1 MGKTDFSQCTMNR
14 FYFDREENAYQLK
27 EENEKLMLE
36 INRLSNVPKKLSTSS
51 FTSKPPNFS
60 DLIKDLSICNSKTKS
75 LWSKDEK
82 SEVHTNQ
89 ASSLSSL
96 RNVFSTNLN
105 SGEFFDNNAGDRPCP
120 RYNTLKA
127 QQNITPFEGFN
138 TSNMKVQ
145 SNSNIRTEQVA
156 KEKRRMDERLIG
168 EIAFQLD
175 KRILHNVFST
185 HKRLY
190 GFNVRNISEKID
202 EYTRDFSSGAV
213 EIEKRENLRAK
224 RDATIKFLSRAAH
237 YDIKKHAL
245 MCEKLINRFGV
256 LRVGSTRGKEEYRSV
271 MTEKYLKSAIMSTIE
286 PESTYDTLIILNSL
300 LAFAKLD
307 GKSLFL
313 W

>member
-1 MGKTDFSQCTMNR
+1 MSK
-14 FYFDREENAYQLK
+14 FYFDRNEDAYQLK
-27 EENEKLMLE
+27 AENEKLMME
-36 INRLSNVPKKLSTSS
+36 INRLSNVPKKLSTSTFS
-51 FTSKPPNFS
+51 SKTPNFS
-60 DLIKDLSICNSKTKS
+60 DLLKDLSTCNSKTKS

-82 SEVHTNQ
+82 SEVYTNQ

-96 RNVFSTNLN
+96 RNVISSNVN
-105 SGEFFDNNAGDRPCP
+105 SNEFFDRNAGDQPYPEYKTSKIQRNVP
-120 RYNTLKA
+120 
-127 QQNITPFEGFN
+127 PFEGFN
-138 TSNMKVQ
+138 NKSMKLQ
-145 SNSNIRTEQVA
+145 GNNNTRSELVA
-156 KEKRRMDERLIG
+156 KEKRRMNERLIG

-185 HKRLY
+185 NKRLY
-190 GFNVRNISEKID
+190 GFNVRNMSEKID
-202 EYTRDFSSGAV
+202 EYTRDFASGAV

-224 RDATIKFLSRAAH
+224 RDATITFLSRAAH
-237 YDIKKHAL
+237 YDIKKHAP

-256 LRVGSTRGKEEYRSV
+256 LKLGSTRSKEEYRSV

-307 GKSLFL
+307 GKPLFL